1 MTIEYAMYR
10 GDEFIDIGTIDEL
23 ADKYYKKRE
32 LLAYLSKES
41 THEKMKNDDTQL
53 LLYKIGNKDGEQNM
67 KTIEIPIGTRGSRQ
81 EFEFTYNKIFLEFC
95 GLINTNSNISA

>member
-1 MTIEYAMYR
+1 MAIEYAMYR

-41 THEKMKNDDTQL
+41 THEEMKNDDTQL
-53 LLYKIGNKDGEQNM
+53 LLY
-67 KTIEIPIGTRGSRQ
+67 
-81 EFEFTYNKIFLEFC
+81 
-95 GLINTNSNISA
+95 

>member
-53 LLYKIGNKDGEQNM
+53 LLYKIGNKKGETKEWEDLTLIIM
-67 KTIEIPIGTRGSRQ
+67 TKEIWLQGMNLMLRD
-81 EFEFTYNKIFLEFC
+81 
-95 GLINTNSNISA
+95 

>member
-53 LLYKIGNKDGEQNM
+53 LLYKIGNKKGEKN
-67 KTIEIPIGTRGSRQ
+67 
-81 EFEFTYNKIFLEFC
+81 
-95 GLINTNSNISA
+95 NISAMGISRICIC